1 MKITTFNPLIISKD
15 AENIIK
21 LFEDLGFEQR
31 HKKTDIEGGEV
42 VDVRMKNEGGFHVD
56 VAGSAKR
63 ERDLTAIRINV
74 DNFET
79 AYDLF
84 ISHGFINPQ
93 GDKVS
98 ETSSSVDTLL
108 VSPSGF
114 TVMLCEHVR
123 E

>member
-21 LFEDLGFEQR
+21 LFEELGFEQR

>member
-1 MKITTFNPLIISKD
+1 MKITTFNPLIVSKD

>member
-1 MKITTFNPLIISKD
+1 MKITTFNPLIVSKD
-15 AENIIK
+15 AESIIK